1 MLYLFRPGPIEHYWF
16 IFKPDCDDL
25 VLPKLAEW
33 HNWVKERGQDQDI
46 SYVNEG
52 NGVIKIFA
60 PAKVH
65 DPIMALY
72 MTFIEKKRDKRTLQ
86 IIVSGGTLE
95 EALALKARKW

>member
-1 MLYLFRPGPIEHYWF
+1 M
-16 IFKPDCDDL
+16 
-25 VLPKLAEW
+25 PKLAEW
-33 HNWVKERGQDQDI
+33 YAWVKERGQDQAI

-52 NGVIKIFA
+52 NGVIKIIA

-72 MTFIEKKRDKRTLQ
+72 MTFIEQKRDKRTLQ